1 MFYRKSDTEQKPTTH
16 QRATVLVVEDEPQLL
31 QSWIDY
37 LEVKGYR
44 ALGAN
49 CGKRALELGMKEDPD
64 IILMDWMLPDIQG
77 DEVVEKLRVAGFLHL
92 IVMLTCRGDI
102 DSKLGGLNCGADDY
116 WVKPISYKEALAR
129 IEAMLRRR
137 FIDTVEESQVFL
149 GKTKVDFSLRRVTTS
164 NGEHRE
170 LNLKENEILKFLYL
184 AKGRVVSRNDL
195 LASVWKF
202 TYAPNSRT
210 VDNYIVSIRKKIE
223 PDTKHPIYLR
233 TVHGGGYV
241 LHHEDVDKN

>member
-1 MFYRKSDTEQKPTTH
+1 MSDTEQKPTTH

-77 DEVVEKLRVAGFLHL
+77 DEVVQKLRAVGFLHL

-137 FIDTVEESQVFL
+137 FINTVEESEIFL
-149 GKTKVDFSLRRVTTS
+149 GKTKVDFSLRRVTTPT
-164 NGEHRE
+164 GEHQE

-184 AKGRVVSRNDL
+184 AKGKVVSRHDL

-202 TYAPNSRT
+202 NYAPNSRT

-223 PDTKHPIYLR
+223 LDAKHPVYLR

-241 LHHEDVDKN
+241 LHHEDQSRN